1 MHTSK
6 HLFVNKHS
14 HLVLKMNMVVG
25 FWNTFFG
32 SPCFGTLCFG
42 TLCFGHFVLGHF
54 VLVHFVL
61 GHFILYTFWDMFFW
75 GTFVDTFKGHCL
87 DYFVITSLHNLEIFL
102 IAGNFTSQAGT
113 YFRLAI

>member
-1 MHTSK
+1 MGH
-6 HLFVNKHS
+6 HVLGHYVLGHFV
-14 HLVLKMNMVVG
+14 L
-25 FWNTFFG
+25 
-32 SPCFGTLCFG
+32 
-42 TLCFGHFVLGHF
+42 GHFVLGHF

-61 GHFILYTFWDMFFW
+61 GHFILYTFWDMLFW

>member
-1 MHTSK
+1 MYTSK

-25 FWNTFFG
+25 FWDTYFG
-32 SPCFGTLCFG
+32 SPCFWTLSFGILCFETLCFG
-42 TLCFGHFVLGHF
+42 TFCFGTL
-54 VLVHFVL
+54 
-61 GHFILYTFWDMFFW
+61 ILYTFWDMFFW